1 LLCLPDIGPGEIVAL
16 EQQRQSR
23 AFRQSVRKAIRKIE
37 RDRMAALAIGEASL
51 CGEIDKVG
59 VDRDDVDAG
68 LQQPVLA
75 AA

>member
-1 LLCLPDIGPGEIVAL
+1 
-16 EQQRQSR
+16 
-23 AFRQSVRKAIRKIE
+23 
-37 RDRMAALAIGEASL
+37 MAALAIGEASL